1 MVTKAVE
8 LRDVFR
14 VFSTPEGDAAAL
26 QGLSLSIG
34 EGELVAVLGPS
45 GSGKTTLLR
54 LLAGLDRPSAGRVSA
69 FGRDLAKLPARQVA
83 AYRTETL
90 GYADQHY
97 SLMLAS
103 ELTAHDLVTTP
114 LALRGE
120 TRPAR
125 DRRADELLERV
136 GLLDR
141 RGAHP
146 TELSG
151 GEQQRIAVC
160 AALAHRP
167 RLFLADEPT
176 GELDAENARR
186 LFELIGELVRSE
198 KTTTVLVSHDPA
210 AATVADR
217 VVTIRDGRVAAEAVR
232 DHEGAGDTIVVG
244 RGGWLRLPEEYL
256 RRAGIVTHASAR
268 LERDEIVVRAAGEAA
283 PEGSAVGPAPAPAVP
298 PTVVA
303 ELRGVSK
310 SYAERDVLRALNAT
324 FRGGTLTAV
333 TGPSGSGKTTLLHLL
348 AGLELPSAG
357 EVVVDGTVVSDL
369 GRAARAELRAGTIAF
384 VGQEPGL
391 TPFLSAQENVE
402 LGQAL
407 HHANGNG
414 AVRALAE
421 VGLSERMGQRVSRL
435 STGERGRVAIARA
448 LAADCR
454 LILVDEPTSRLD
466 QTNAISVAV
475 LLARLARETGIAVVA
490 ATHDPLLIEQAD
502 EQLRLG

>member
-1 MVTKAVE
+1 VNAVE

-34 EGELVAVLGPS
+34 QGELVAVLGPS

-54 LLAGLDRPSAGRVSA
+54 LLAGLDRPSAGSVRA
-69 FGRDLAKLPARQVA
+69 FGRDLAKLPSRKLAQ
-83 AYRTETL
+83 YRTSTL

-103 ELTAHDLVTTP
+103 ELTARDLVTAP

-120 TRPAR
+120 PRAAR

-136 GLLDR
+136 GLLER

-186 LFELIGELVRSE
+186 LFELIGDLVRAE
-198 KTTTVLVSHDPA
+198 KATTVLVSHDPA

-217 VVTIRDGRVAAEAVR
+217 VLTIRDGRVASEAVR
-232 DHEGAGDTIVVG
+232 EHEGGGDTIVVG

-268 LERDEIVVRAAGEAA
+268 LEQDEIVLRGPAPVETVPGTCLAPEEAVRAANPVLSE
-283 PEGSAVGPAPAPAVP
+283 V
-298 PTVVA
+298 
-303 ELRGVSK
+303 RGVSK
-310 SYAERDVLRALNAT
+310 TYGKRVVLERLDAV
-324 FRGGTLTAV
+324 FHSGTLTAV

-348 AGLELPSAG
+348 AGLELPTSG
-357 EVVVDGTVVSDL
+357 EVIVDGTTVSALD
-369 GRAARAELRAGTIAF
+369 RAARAELRAQSIAF

-391 TPFLSAQENVE
+391 TPFLSARENVE
-402 LGQAL
+402 LGQLFHRRERDGAL
-407 HHANGNG
+407 T
-414 AVRALAE
+414 ALAE
-421 VGLSERMGQRVSRL
+421 VGLSERAEQRVSRL
-435 STGERGRVAIARA
+435 STGERGRVAVARA
-448 LAADCR
+448 LAAGAK

-466 QTNAISVAV
+466 QTNALSVAV
-475 LLARLARETGIAVVA
+475 LLARLAHETGIAVVC

-502 EQLRLG
+502 EQLALG